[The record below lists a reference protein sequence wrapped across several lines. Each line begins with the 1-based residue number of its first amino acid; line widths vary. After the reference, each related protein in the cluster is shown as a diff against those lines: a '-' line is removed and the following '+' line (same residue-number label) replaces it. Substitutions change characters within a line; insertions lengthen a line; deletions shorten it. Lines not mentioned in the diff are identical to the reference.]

1 MAITFHQVG
10 YTYLPKTPYQYTAL
24 KNVTVSIPERSFTAI
39 IGHTGSGKST
49 LIQHLNGLLLP
60 SSGRVEVGPFA
71 LVAGEKARK
80 LKLLRQY
87 AGVVFQFPEYQLFEE
102 TVAKDIA
109 FGPKNFGLKE
119 ADEQPLVHEMMR
131 LVDLDEQ
138 LLERSP
144 FELSGGQRRRVAI
157 AGILAMQPEVLV
169 LDEPTAGLDPQGA
182 KRMMSLFQTI
192 HQKGKTIVLVTHDMD
207 AVLEYAT
214 HVIVMHQGEVI
225 AEGAPSQIFSNQSLL
240 QMTGLQLPKVFAV
253 VHALQARG
261 VQLETTAITSIPTLV
276 RALEGARRVQ

>member
-10 YTYLPKTPYQYTAL
+10 YTYLPKTPYQSTAL

-119 ADEQPLVHEMMR
+119 ADEQSLVHEMMR

-182 KRMMSLFQTI
+182 KRMMSLFQTV

-225 AEGAPSQIFSNQSLL
+225 AEGAPSEIFSNQSLL
-240 QMTGLQLPKVFAV
+240 QRTGLQLPKVFAV

-261 VQLETTAITSIPTLV
+261 VKLETTAITSIPTLV
-276 RALEGARRVQ
+276 RALEVARRVQ

>member
-192 HQKGKTIVLVTHDMD
+192 HQQGKTIVLVTHDMD

-225 AEGAPSQIFSNQSLL
+225 AEGTPSEIFSDQPLL
-240 QMTGLQLPKVFAV
+240 QRTSLQLPKVFAV

-276 RALEGARRVQ
+276 KALEVARRVQ

>member
-192 HQKGKTIVLVTHDMD
+192 HQQGKTIVLVTHDMD

-225 AEGAPSQIFSNQSLL
+225 AEGTPSEIFSDQPLL
-240 QMTGLQLPKVFAV
+240 QRTGLQLPKVFAV

-276 RALEGARRVQ
+276 KALEVARRVQ

>member
-60 SSGRVEVGPFA
+60 TSGRVEVGPYA

-80 LKLLRQY
+80 LKALRQY

-119 ADEQPLVHEMMR
+119 ADEQPLVREMMR
-131 LVDLDEQ
+131 LVDLDEA

-157 AGILAMQPEVLV
+157 AGILAMQPNVLV

-192 HQKGKTIVLVTHDMD
+192 HQQGKTIILVTHDMD
-207 AVLEYAT
+207 AVLEYAS

-225 AEGAPSQIFSNQSLL
+225 AEGTPSDIFCDHELL
-240 QMTGLQLPKVFAV
+240 QQTGLQLPKVFAV
-253 VHALQARG
+253 VHALQAKG
-261 VQLETTAITSIPTLV
+261 VQLETTNITSIPTLV
-276 RALEGARRVQ
+276 HALQSARRTQ